1 MGLDMD
7 FSKLQ
12 PQDVL
17 DLAIFAEEEAYE
29 QYEYL
34 ANAME
39 SQGNGEIGGFF
50 HRMAG
55 REQLHR
61 QQIAERREALYP
73 VAPAN
78 LANRALWG
86 VEAPYDAVASAGMT
100 RADAFRLAMAAE
112 KKAEAYY
119 AAAMEQAI
127 PDEVTQL
134 FEGLRQSEVEHQ
146 RMLELE
152 MAKRPA

>member
-12 PQDVL
+12 PQDIL
-17 DLAIFAEEEAYE
+17 DLAVFAEEEAYE
-29 QYEYL
+29 QYEFL
-34 ANAME
+34 AGAME
-39 SQGNGEIGGFF
+39 RHGKRDVADFF
-50 HRMAG
+50 RKMAA
-55 REQLHR
+55 REERHR
-61 QQIAERREALYP
+61 QQISERRAALYP
-73 VAPAN
+73 GAVAN
-78 LANRALWG
+78 LANRTLWG
-86 VEAPYDAVASAGMT
+86 IEAPYKIVPAETMT
-100 RADAFRLAMAAE
+100 AAQAFAIAMAAE

-134 FEGLRQSEVEHQ
+134 FETLRQAEVEHQ

-152 MAKRPA
+152 RGKTTP

>member
-29 QYEYL
+29 QYEFL
-34 ANAME
+34 AGAME
-39 SQGNGEIGGFF
+39 RHGKREIAEFF
-50 HRMAG
+50 HRMAT

-61 QQIAERREALYP
+61 QQIAERRSALYP
-73 VAPAN
+73 GAVAN
-78 LANRALWG
+78 LANRTVWG
-86 VEAPYDAVASAGMT
+86 VEAPYKAAPVDTMT
-100 RADAFRLAMAAE
+100 ADDAFNIAMQAE

-134 FEGLRQSEVEHQ
+134 FETLRLSEVEHQ
-146 RMLELE
+146 RMLDLE
-152 MAKRPA
+152 RSKRAS